1 VELVMFE
8 QLQILMC
15 ELTALVPSN
24 IATRITP
31 AIAIMVLAQICLSS
45 SHKDWAGDILKRFLA
60 FSQANSPETN
70 TTKVIAIK
78 NTRIQFQSS
87 WWGCLYFSKYK

>member
-1 VELVMFE
+1 MFE

-24 IATRITP
+24 IATWITP
-31 AIAIMVLAQICLSS
+31 AIAIMVLAQICMSS
-45 SHKDWAGDILKRFLA
+45 SQKDWSGDILKRFLA

-70 TTKVIAIK
+70 TTKVIAIQK
-78 NTRIQFQSS
+78 HPNPISIELVGLSLF
-87 WWGCLYFSKYK
+87 FEI